1 MTQEPK
7 GDDSVVAVF
16 DIGSNSGRVVVY
28 RGGPGGHLRILAS
41 TRASLRLVRD
51 LDAEGRLSPE
61 AEERLLSALRD
72 FVAVALGAGAER
84 MMAVATAAMRDAKNG
99 PALIARIHS
108 ELGLEVRVLSGDEE
122 ARFGFLGAVRSLPVS
137 HGALFDVG
145 GGSMQVSRFRGRRLT
160 SAVSLP
166 LGSLRL
172 SDAFLESDPPTAG
185 EVRRLREHVRK
196 LLKEAGVRPLGAG
209 EELVGTGGTVRNIAK
224 IDRRARD
231 YPIPRLHGYVMTRS
245 RVGDVVDEVASRRL
259 KKRDAIAGLNEDR
272 GDSIV
277 GGSLAIHTLMEALE
291 AAEVWVSGQ
300 GVRDG
305 LAVHLTTGSDELP
318 EPAVVRAASIE
329 AMTRRFDGWDKSR
342 AERRVALAT
351 GLLRALEPRAP
362 AEMREALQDAAAVLD
377 VGRAVGFFD
386 RHEHAADVILASD
399 LDGFSHRAVALLS
412 AVTLAAGGEDMKPKS
427 YAPLLGR
434 EDRDPVHRAGVVL
447 ALADDL
453 EERCLPGGA
462 VALSCEATRSVA
474 RIRVP
479 ALLGWRPR
487 ALDHR
492 FEEAFGRKLVVTS
505 G

>member
-1 MTQEPK
+1 MAPERS
-7 GDDSVVAVF
+7 GDEMVVAVF

-28 RGGPGGHLRILAS
+28 RGGAGGHLRILAS

-51 LDAEGRLSPE
+51 LDAEGRLSAE
-61 AEERLLSALRD
+61 AQERLLTALRD
-72 FVAVALGAGAER
+72 FVAVARGAGAER
-84 MMAVATAAMRDAKNG
+84 MVAVATAAMRDARNG
-99 PALIARIHS
+99 PDLIARIRA
-108 ELGLEVRVLSGDEE
+108 ELGLEVQVLSGDEE

-172 SDAFLESDPPTAG
+172 SDAYLESDPPAAG

-196 LLKEAGVRPLGAG
+196 LLKEAGVRPLAAG
-209 EELVGTGGTVRNIAK
+209 EELVGTGGTMRNIAK
-224 IDRRARD
+224 IDRRSRD
-231 YPIPRLHGYVMTRS
+231 YPVPRLQGYVVSRA
-245 RVGDVVDEVASRRL
+245 RVGDVVDEVSSRRL
-259 KKRDAIAGLNEDR
+259 RKREGIAGLNEDR

-291 AAEVWVSGQ
+291 AQEVWVSGQ

-305 LAVHLTTGSDELP
+305 LAVHLITGSDVLP

-329 AMTRRFDGWDKSR
+329 ALTRRFDGWDKGQ

-351 GLLRALEPRAP
+351 GLLRALEPRAN
-362 AEMREALQDAAAVLD
+362 AEMREALQGAATVLD
-377 VGRAVGFFD
+377 IGRSVGFFD
-386 RHEHAADVILASD
+386 RHEHAANVVLATD
-399 LDGFSHRAVALLS
+399 LDGFSHRSVALLS
-412 AVTLAAGGEDMKPKS
+412 AITLAAGGEDMKPKS
-427 YAPLLGR
+427 YAPLLTRDDR
-434 EDRDPVHRAGVVL
+434 EPVHKAGVIL

-453 EERCLPGGA
+453 EERCLPGMPLELTCD
-462 VALSCEATRSVA
+462 VSRSA
-474 RIRVP
+474 AKLRVP

-492 FEEAFGRKLVVTS
+492 FEDAFGRKVVVTA